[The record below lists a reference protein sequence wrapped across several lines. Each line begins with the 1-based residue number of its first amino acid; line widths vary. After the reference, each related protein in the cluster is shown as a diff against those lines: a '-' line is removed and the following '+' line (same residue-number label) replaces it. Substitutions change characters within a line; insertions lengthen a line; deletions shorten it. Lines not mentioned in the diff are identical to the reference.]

1 MRWKH
6 LFTAWKD
13 AQNPIGL
20 PRKNEAETAATSQ
33 RHNYVAMNTVYPTWN
48 PVSTAS
54 QEEPQIPADIDG
66 AAVQEAAANLRQEL
80 EHLKQATAELHSTF
94 LEMQER
100 RWQRRTA
107 GSSRISTALRR
118 KCWRRAGKEKMSH
131 DLRSVRPARLL

>member
-54 QEEPQIPADIDG
+54 QEERQIPDDVDD
-66 AAVQEAAANLRQEL
+66 AAVQEAAANLRQAL
-80 EHLKQATAELHSTF
+80 ESLKQATEELSTTL
-94 LEMQER
+94 LEMQDVAEKNHGEIPDINR
-100 RWQRRTA
+100 IAEEVLAQ
-107 GSSRISTALRR
+107 SRKGEDEA
-118 KCWRRAGKEKMSH
+118 
-131 DLRSVRPARLL
+131 

>member
-13 AQNPIGL
+13 AQTPIGL

-54 QEEPQIPADIDG
+54 QEERQIPAGVDDT
-66 AAVQEAAANLRQEL
+66 AVQEAAANLRQAL
-80 EHLKQATAELHSTF
+80 ENLKQATEELSTTL
-94 LEMQER
+94 LEMQDVAEKNHGEIPDINR
-100 RWQRRTA
+100 IAEEVLAQ
-107 GSSRISTALRR
+107 SR
-118 KCWRRAGKEKMSH
+118 KGE
-131 DLRSVRPARLL
+131 DEP

>member
-1 MRWKH
+1 MRWQH

-54 QEEPQIPADIDG
+54 QEEQQIPDDVDE
-66 AAVQEAAANLRQEL
+66 AALQEAAANLHQAL
-80 EHLKQATAELHSTF
+80 ESLKQATEELSTTL
-94 LEMQER
+94 LEMQEVAEKNR
-100 RWQRRTA
+100 GEFPDVNRIAEEVLAQ
-107 GSSRISTALRR
+107 SR
-118 KCWRRAGKEKMSH
+118 KGE
-131 DLRSVRPARLL
+131 DEP

>member
-20 PRKNEAETAATSQ
+20 PRKNEAVTAATSQ

-54 QEEPQIPADIDG
+54 QEEAQIPADIDD
-66 AAVQEAAANLRQEL
+66 AAVQEAAAKLRQAL
-80 EHLKQATAELHSTF
+80 ESLKQATEELSTTL
-94 LEMQER
+94 LEMQDVAEKNHGEIPDINR
-100 RWQRRTA
+100 IAEEVLVQ
-107 GSSRISTALRR
+107 SRKGEDEA
-118 KCWRRAGKEKMSH
+118 
-131 DLRSVRPARLL
+131 

>member
-54 QEEPQIPADIDG
+54 QEERQIPAGVDD
-66 AAVQEAAANLRQEL
+66 AAVQEAAANLRQAL
-80 EHLKQATAELHSTF
+80 ESLKQATEEWNATLWEMRDVAEKNHGEIPDVNRMAEEVLAQSQKGEDET
-94 LEMQER
+94 
-100 RWQRRTA
+100 
-107 GSSRISTALRR
+107 
-118 KCWRRAGKEKMSH
+118 
-131 DLRSVRPARLL
+131 

>member
-1 MRWKH
+1 METPLYRLEGRTKPH
-6 LFTAWKD
+6 RTAQEKT
-13 AQNPIGL
+13 
-20 PRKNEAETAATSQ
+20 RAETAATSQ
-33 RHNYVAMNTVYPTWN
+33 RHNHVAMNTVYPTWN

-94 LEMQER
+94 LEMQEVAEKN
-100 RWQRRTA
+100 A